1 METMKNEVLE
11 GSPSNVIYITE
22 EQRIEWNHDAT
33 RELLKVYD
41 EKCDMLDSGI
51 ITTQKKLWEL
61 VSKDMNRKG
70 YYYTGAQCEN
80 KWKTLKRNYRNKMEK
95 LDKYGSKR
103 NCPFENEI
111 TEILSKRP
119 QENMF
124 NKAFNNSQKFSR
136 IKKNS
141 DQYFEINL
149 NEPPGFS
156 GTETSVGDKSHIKII
171 QNVDEELLQN
181 ADYIMQDSSA
191 PQIVEE
197 LVELRKVITKQN
209 RTNTEMLRQSNELHS
224 KIVQYL
230 DGAAQRETQNLELEE
245 TRMEQQNEV
254 IKQMKIQNALLQK
267 LLEKI

>member
-1 METMKNEVLE
+1 
-11 GSPSNVIYITE
+11 
-22 EQRIEWNHDAT
+22 
-33 RELLKVYD
+33 
-41 EKCDMLDSGI
+41 MLDSGI

-124 NKAFNNSQKFSR
+124 NKAFNNSQKFPR

-197 LVELRKVITKQN
+197 LAELRKVITKQN